1 MFLDNKKIIYIII
14 LLFNINV
21 LADENH
27 SDIGISL
34 NNGKLKPINANGHAP
49 IGVMGEH
56 MHKKVNGWHLIDS
69 NI

>member
-1 MFLDNKKIIYIII
+1 MFLDDKKIICIII

-34 NNGKLKPINANGHAP
+34 NNGKLKPIMQMDTHQ
-49 IGVMGEH
+49 
-56 MHKKVNGWHLIDS
+56 
-69 NI
+69 